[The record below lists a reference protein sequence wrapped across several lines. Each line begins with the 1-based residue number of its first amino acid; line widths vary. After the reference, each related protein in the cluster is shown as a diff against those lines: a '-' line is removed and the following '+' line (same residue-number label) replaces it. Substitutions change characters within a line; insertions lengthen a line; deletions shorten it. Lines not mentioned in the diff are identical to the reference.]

1 MPHAFWKFSTAGNTT
16 LFLEHPVSLI
26 NAMRVIAAEQG
37 GYADLTNCHLEMAG
51 GELCINAAIAF
62 AALADMTG
70 SPCST
75 LKMANQSISC
85 QATGRAPR
93 WFAWID
99 FNLDY
104 SADKMQTIDTDRIT
118 VSHLPG
124 ISHVLIECTKLPEPA
139 EAIVKAQ
146 SHLEEQGLG
155 DSAAGVVWWRRFRGE
170 LELTPVVAVPE
181 AGTFNLEGACGSASL
196 AVALIQSQRKSRI
209 RQPSGEYLTVEI
221 GPRSAR
227 IEAPVSLLA
236 SGELWQ
242 QTASIYEGQAKPF

>member
-1 MPHAFWKFSTAGNTT
+1 M
-16 LFLEHPVSLI
+16 
-26 NAMRVIAAEQG
+26 NAMRVIPAEQG
-37 GYADLTNCHLEMAG
+37 GYADLAGCHLEMAG

-70 SPCST
+70 SPCNT

-85 QATGRAPR
+85 GTTGRAPR
-93 WFAWID
+93 WRSWID

-104 SADKMQTIDTDRIT
+104 SVDVMHTIETDRIT

-124 ISHVLIECTKLPEPA
+124 ISHVLIECAKLPEPA
-139 EAIVKAQ
+139 EAMVKAQ
-146 SHLEEQGLG
+146 SRLAEQGLA
-155 DSAAGVVWWRRFRGE
+155 DFAAGVVWWRRFGEE
-170 LELTPVVAVPE
+170 LELTPVVAVPQ

-196 AVALIQSQRKSRI
+196 AVALLQSQKKSRI

-221 GPRSAR
+221 GSRSAR

-242 QTASIYEGQAKPF
+242 